1 MNLRLAS
8 AGAALA
14 VLLLLAGCSSSTG
27 TTTSPGG
34 EASQP
39 AAEEP
44 AQPLDL
50 TGEWTQTN
58 SNSEDSYQEAT
69 ISGDE
74 IVINWVNEAESTTAL
89 YWAGTY
95 EAPTEAT
102 ETYTWDSVNDTSQ
115 TDTAI
120 LASGDPTKT
129 FTYEG
134 REAQVRTDRHGRD
147 DDCGDG
153 TAVVA

>member
-14 VLLLLAGCSSSTG
+14 ALLLLAGCSSSAG
-27 TTTSPGG
+27 TTTSTER
-34 EASQP
+34 EAPQS
-39 AAEEP
+39 AVEEP

-58 SNSEDSYQEAT
+58 SSSEDSYQEAT

-95 EAPTEAT
+95 NAPMEAT
-102 ETYTWDSVNDTSQ
+102 DMYTWDSVNDTSQ

-120 LASGDPTKT
+120 LASGDSTKT

-134 REAQVRTDRHGRD
+134 GKLKYELAAMGVTMTVEMEQQ
-147 DDCGDG
+147 
-153 TAVVA
+153 